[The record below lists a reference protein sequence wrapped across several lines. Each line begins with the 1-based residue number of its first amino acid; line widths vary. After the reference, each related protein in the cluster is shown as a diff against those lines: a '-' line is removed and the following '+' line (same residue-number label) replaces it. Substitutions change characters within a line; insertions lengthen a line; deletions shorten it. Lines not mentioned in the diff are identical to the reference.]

1 MLYDEG
7 LRAERGKMPVRE
19 FEARKEKLTQGTSLM
34 ERVLVQPRT
43 VGNVSAK
50 CSFTTTPLYK
60 DGPVE
65 FDTDIRCA
73 DLGEEAGYANANGKI
88 SVGADIV
95 ENGEE
100 IQEDREGFFEAVTI
114 FMKSMG

>member
-1 MLYDEG
+1 
-7 LRAERGKMPVRE
+7 MPVRE

-50 CSFTTTPLYK
+50 CSFTTTPFYK

-73 DLGEEAGYANANGKI
+73 DLGEEAGYANAMEKYPLVRTLLRTGKRSKRI
-88 SVGADIV
+88 ARDFLR
-95 ENGEE
+95 
-100 IQEDREGFFEAVTI
+100 Q
-114 FMKSMG
+114 